1 MSTRERVSREDNRR
15 NKKDEIVWNYGEKKL
30 SRNLAAAMLKDL
42 KYEEWEINLFLDD
55 DQTGPE

>member
-1 MSTRERVSREDNRR
+1 MIEARRREA
-15 NKKDEIVWNYGEKKL
+15 KDEIVWEYQEKRY

-42 KYEEWEINLFLDD
+42 KYEEWEINLFLDN